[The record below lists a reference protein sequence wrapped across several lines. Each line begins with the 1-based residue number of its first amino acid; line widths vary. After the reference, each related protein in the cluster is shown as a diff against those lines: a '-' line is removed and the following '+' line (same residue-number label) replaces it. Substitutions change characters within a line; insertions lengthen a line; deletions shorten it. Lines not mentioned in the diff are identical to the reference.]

1 MYEYRTLE
9 QTSPVILYE
18 TFRTAYE
25 GVPSIGGK
33 NFRTFAQVLQ
43 NCGYL
48 GEGSMGAFDK
58 KTGRL
63 VAFALNSVYIYGG
76 SSAAYNIMTGTLPQ
90 YRRQGIARELLTRV
104 ESLLKDHQVTSYMSE
119 ALQTNEAA
127 VALFRSR
134 GFKII
139 GELSTP
145 VTDDTGSHEISQY
158 TLQLEL

>member
-9 QTSPVILYE
+9 HVSPVILYE

-33 NFRTFAQVLQ
+33 NFRAFAQVLQ
-43 NCGYL
+43 NCSYL

-58 KTGRL
+58 KTGRM
-63 VAFALNSVYIYGG
+63 VAFVLNSIYIYGG
-76 SSAAYNIMTGTLPQ
+76 SSAAYNIMTGTLPK
-90 YRRQGIARELLTRV
+90 YRRQGLAKELLQRV
-104 ESLLKDHQVTSYMSE
+104 EKLLREHQVTMYMTE

-134 GFKII
+134 DFKII

-145 VTDDTGSHEISQY
+145 VTDDTGTHEISQY

>member
-9 QTSPVILYE
+9 QLSPVVLYE

-25 GVPSIGGK
+25 GIPSIGGDSFK
-33 NFRTFAQVLQ
+33 TFAQVLH

-63 VAFALNSVYIYGG
+63 VSFVLNSIYIYGG
-76 SSAAYNIMTGTLPQ
+76 SSAAYNILTGTLPA
-90 YRRQGIARELLTRV
+90 YRRQGIAKELLHRI
-104 ESLLKDHQVTSYMSE
+104 EELLCEHQVTVYTTE

-127 VALFRSR
+127 VALFRSQ
-134 GFKII
+134 GFRVI
-139 GELSTP
+139 GELTTP
-145 VTDDTGSHEISQY
+145 VTDESGTREVSQY
-158 TLQLEL
+158 TLQLQL